1 MLHEPARTWTQA
13 DLEQLI
19 ADQVEEGPR
28 LEYKASLP
36 LGTAS
41 QRGEAAKDVSA
52 LANSS
57 GGRLI
62 IGLKEDE
69 RPGENVPVE
78 ITPLTDPGY
87 RDQLIDTLAGR
98 CLPAVAFDAVPI
110 SIEGGGCC
118 LVVEVEESLGVLP
131 PRRLQVAAD
140 GRTRSPGALCPH
152 GGARRRRRPP
162 DR

>member
-1 MLHEPARTWTQA
+1 MLHEPSRAWTQA

-19 ADQVEEGPR
+19 ADLIEEGPR

-36 LGTAS
+36 LDTAS

-57 GGRLI
+57 GGRPI

-69 RPGENVPVE
+69 RPGENVPAE
-78 ITPLTDPGY
+78 IAPLTDPAY
-87 RDQLIDTLAGR
+87 RDQLIDTLVGR

-110 SIEGGGCC
+110 VIEGGGYR
-118 LVVEVEESLGVLP
+118 LVVEVEESPSPVMVSGNGSMRP
-131 PRRLQVAAD
+131 SSTPTGFRRM
-140 GRTRSPGALCPH
+140 RSTT
-152 GGARRRRRPP
+152 
-162 DR
+162 